1 MILNVDRDFKYNF
14 NRRIDMQNFNNHPTW
29 KLVVVNGNL
38 VWQKVK

>member
-1 MILNVDRDFKYNF
+1 
-14 NRRIDMQNFNNHPTW
+14 MQNFNNHPTW